1 MAKKRSTA
9 TRRADSE
16 AASARAAAIRREQ
29 ERKER
34 RRRSLVVTLVGLVVL
49 AVIVAIYYGVRTA
62 GTGSGSG
69 SGSATSSTPAGTVST
84 YAVPAGPASAPVK
97 VSVYEDFM
105 CPFCGQFEKASRAQL
120 QQDIDAGKVQVQYHV
135 LNFLDRS
142 STTNYSTRAA
152 NALGAVLD
160 ASGPKVAKRFHDL
173 LFENQPAEGSAG
185 LSDSRLVALAVQA
198 GAPRKAVQDAVSNKS
213 YESWVAKVTDRA
225 SKDKVTA
232 TPTVRVDGKDVTFT
246 STPQL
251 VTKLQSLIDQGG
263 S

>member
-49 AVIVAIYYGVRTA
+49 AVIVAVYYGVRKA
-62 GTGSGSG
+62 DDGSGS
-69 SGSATSSTPAGTVST
+69 SSASTPAGTVST

-97 VSVYEDFM
+97 VAIYEDFM
-105 CPFCGQFEKASRAQL
+105 CPFCGQFEKASRAEL
-120 QQDIDAGKVQVQYHV
+120 QKDVDAGKVQLQYHV

-142 STTNYSTRAA
+142 STTGYSTRAA

-160 ASGPKVAKRFHDL
+160 ASGPKVAKKFHDL

-185 LSDSRLVALAVQA
+185 LSDNRLVALAVQA
-198 GAPRKAVQDAVSNKS
+198 GAPRKAVQDAVSSKS
-213 YESWVAKVTDRA
+213 YESWVNRVTDKA
-225 SKDKVTA
+225 SKDKVTG

-251 VTKLQSLIDQGG
+251 VTKLQALIDQGG
-263 S
+263 A